1 MIESRE
7 GIRNLDEILSTGIDV
22 LRIGAKDLSLDMGY
36 GGVVTPEVKETV
48 KEVCRRI
55 RDSKVILG
63 DAGLGGLTSQEDF
76 DELCALGCRM
86 FTVGS
91 DMACVKQ
98 AVVGKRKSFDA
109 FKQTHFAVMS
119 DAVISACPR
128 LKVIARHGSGVD
140 TVDLES
146 CRRHGVRVVNTR
158 GSNSVAVAEHA
169 MLLVL
174 ACAKTLNVLQDRYRA
189 GQFKEARKLAAG
201 VEISGKTLGVF
212 GFGQIGRRVAAM
224 AHDGFGMKILA
235 FDPFCK
241 PESVPDYVALVSD
254 RDEIFDNADF
264 ITLHMAATAEN
275 KHGIG
280 AREFA
285 RMKKTACLINTA
297 RGSLVDEAAL
307 IEALRAG
314 EIAGAGLDATEPEPA
329 DVASPLFRME
339 NVIMTPHCGGSTKE
353 SKSRSS
359 LGAAKGCDEVLTGK
373 PITSPVL

>member
-1 MIESRE
+1 M
-7 GIRNLDEILSTGIDV
+7 L
-22 LRIGAKDLSLDMGY
+22 
-36 GGVVTPEVKETV
+36 
-48 KEVCRRI
+48 
-55 RDSKVILG
+55 
-63 DAGLGGLTSQEDF
+63 
-76 DELCALGCRM
+76 
-86 FTVGS
+86 GS
-91 DMACVKQ
+91 DANEITAYTYLHFTTVCVLIDRHSTER
-98 AVVGKRKSFDA
+98 AY
-109 FKQTHFAVMS
+109 QT
-119 DAVISACPR
+119 SA
-128 LKVIARHGSGVD
+128 
-140 TVDLES
+140 
-146 CRRHGVRVVNTR
+146 N
-158 GSNSVAVAEHA
+158 
-169 MLLVL
+169 
-174 ACAKTLNVLQDRYRA
+174 
-189 GQFKEARKLAAG
+189 
-201 VEISGKTLGVF
+201 
-212 GFGQIGRRVAAM
+212 
-224 AHDGFGMKILA
+224 DGF
-235 FDPFCK
+235 FFP
-241 PESVPDYVALVSD
+241 YVALVSD

-329 DVASPLFRME
+329 DAASPLFRME

>member
-1 MIESRE
+1 LSYR
-7 GIRNLDEILSTGIDV
+7 ILVTEAMSEDGPDW
-22 LRIGAKDLSLDMGY
+22 LRANGY
-36 GGVVTPEVKETV
+36 EVKYGRGTDEKTLI
-48 KEVCRRI
+48 EDLQDC
-55 RDSKVILG
+55 DGVIPRL
-63 DAGLGGLTSQEDF
+63 
-76 DELCALGCRM
+76 
-86 FTVGS
+86 
-91 DMACVKQ
+91 
-98 AVVGKRKSFDA
+98 
-109 FKQTHFAVMS
+109 AVMS

-297 RGSLVDEAAL
+297 RGSLVD
-307 IEALRAG
+307 ALRAG

>member
-1 MIESRE
+1 MAS
-7 GIRNLDEILSTGIDV
+7 GVPAVNLL
-22 LRIGAKDLSLDMGY
+22 
-36 GGVVTPEVKETV
+36 P
-48 KEVCRRI
+48 CRI
-55 RDSKVILG
+55 RFATDKYLRP
-63 DAGLGGLTSQEDF
+63 GL
-76 DELCALGCRM
+76 
-86 FTVGS
+86 
-91 DMACVKQ
+91 
-98 AVVGKRKSFDA
+98 
-109 FKQTHFAVMS
+109 
-119 DAVISACPR
+119 PR
-128 LKVIARHGSGVD
+128 LRLRLRRKRPYHQC
-140 TVDLES
+140 DLPRSLQLRNKRCFRTGQVTFVYRQLSVSSNVFS
-146 CRRHGVRVVNTR
+146 CNLI
-158 GSNSVAVAEHA
+158 
-169 MLLVL
+169 LL
-174 ACAKTLNVLQDRYRA
+174 A
-189 GQFKEARKLAAG
+189 GTQ
-201 VEISGKTLGVF
+201 TLGVF

-241 PESVPDYVALVSD
+241 PESVPDYVALVSN

-329 DVASPLFRME
+329 DAASPLFRME